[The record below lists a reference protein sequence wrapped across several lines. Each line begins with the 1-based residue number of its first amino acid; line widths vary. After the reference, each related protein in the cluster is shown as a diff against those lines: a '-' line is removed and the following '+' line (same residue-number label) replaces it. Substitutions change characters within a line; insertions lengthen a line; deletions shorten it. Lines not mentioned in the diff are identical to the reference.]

1 MRQYKSHF
9 NLQGHHPKVRPWMRH
24 ALYSVSLKVL
34 RRLSPKVMLLYASD
48 NDPLETM
55 VVQMDCGNP
64 NAWYVD
70 TAGCAMVQAND
81 ANPPPRQG
89 FVRTAMQY
97 AAVLIL
103 GLMLLVG
110 PASCKKDPQPNP
122 TPNVPTDTITPV
134 NPNDTVVP
142 VNPNDTITPVIPTDT
157 ITPTPGDT
165 INPTPW
171 DTIVPV
177 SGGGTKECI
186 ADVNNDG
193 WHLPSVDSIEIW
205 VDIYDTII
213 IFIRAPDGAW
223 TPGSYHAARDTL
235 GKRFI
240 SPKVRGGWGW
250 TPYQILP
257 DADSTNISVKGMIR
271 SDSTQFAN
279 WGYGIYP
286 QVSKHAKTSNPPRYN
301 GNRVL

>member
-1 MRQYKSHF
+1 MRQYKSHL

-34 RRLSPKVMLLYASD
+34 RRLSPKVMLLCASD

-97 AAVLIL
+97 AAVLML

-134 NPNDTVVP
+134 
-142 VNPNDTITPVIPTDT
+142 I
-157 ITPTPGDT
+157 PGDT
-165 INPTPW
+165 IVPPIDTIQPGGDTIVPGG

-186 ADVNNDG
+186 ADIGNG
-193 WHLPSVDSIEIW
+193 WHLPSVDSVGTW
-205 VDIYDTII
+205 ADIYDTII
-213 IFIRAPDGAW
+213 IFIRAPDDAW
-223 TPGSYHAARDTL
+223 TPGSFHAARDSL
-235 GKRFI
+235 SRRFNI

-257 DADSTNISVKGMIR
+257 DADSTNISVMGMIR

-301 GNRVL
+301 GNRFFKSGRSR